1 MCMQVSRFSYLRA
14 NRQFDLT
21 YLVSLK
27 AYSSSGQSHFSEV
40 NVKYGL
46 SLILLK
52 KMFRNA
58 QKNEQKFPGFKWGS
72 EIIRNLVRFPISCR
86 WLQSVTKDS
95 P

>member
-52 KMFRNA
+52 KCLGMHNKMS
-58 QKNEQKFPGFKWGS
+58 KNFQVLNEARKSFA
-72 EIIRNLVRFPISCR
+72 I
-86 WLQSVTKDS
+86 
-95 P
+95 